1 MHTEEE
7 GTCIHEENMEGG
19 EIEEEQKRESKR
31 D

>member
-1 MHTEEE
+1 MHIEEE

-19 EIEEEQKRESKR
+19 EIEEQKRESKR